1 MPGRVVVVRRK
12 RWMRWSSLIT
22 AALLFLLSGWAYW
35 QGWRVAPAAEDA
47 AVRRMLSSPL
57 LSTGER
63 ASLQRWPGFL
73 EASRA
78 ARSRVD
84 QIAWL
89 YHAPGWIPSPEVLGQ
104 QNMCIVTA
112 QLAAFLGLVTAWL
125 WSGVAKTTENGL
137 KLPWRRLIPWSAIT
151 QIDDHSLAHEGV
163 RVLTF
168 VNRRGRPRRIE
179 ISTRGWDGLA
189 GLLSSL
195 DSRVA
200 KAHTSAM
207 VPSSAG
213 STDRAAATFDLEL

>member
-1 MPGRVVVVRRK
+1 
-12 RWMRWSSLIT
+12 MRWSSLIT

-35 QGWRVAPAAEDA
+35 QGWGIAPAAEDA
-47 AVRRMLSSPL
+47 AVRRMLSSRL

-73 EASRA
+73 KASRA

-84 QIAWL
+84 QIALL
-89 YHAPGWIPSPEVLGQ
+89 YHAPRWIPSPEVLGQ

-112 QLAAFLGLVTAWL
+112 ELAAFIGLAAAWL
-125 WSGVAKTTENGL
+125 WSGVAKTTETGL

-151 QIDDHSLAHEGV
+151 EIDDHSLAHEGV
-163 RVLTF
+163 SVLTF

-195 DSRVA
+195 GPRVA
-200 KAHTSAM
+200 EAHTSAL

-213 STDRAAATFDLEL
+213 SADRTTATLDWEP

>member
-1 MPGRVVVVRRK
+1 
-12 RWMRWSSLIT
+12 MRWSSVIT

-35 QGWRVAPAAEDA
+35 QGWRIAPAAEDA
-47 AVRRMLSSPL
+47 AVRRMLSSRL

-73 EASRA
+73 KASRA

-84 QIAWL
+84 QIALL
-89 YHAPGWIPSPEVLGQ
+89 YHAPRWIPSPEVLGQ

-112 QLAAFLGLVTAWL
+112 ELAAFIGLAAAWL
-125 WSGVAKTTENGL
+125 WSGVAKTTETGL

-151 QIDDHSLAHEGV
+151 EIDDHSLAHEGV
-163 RVLTF
+163 SVLTF

-195 DSRVA
+195 GPRVA
-200 KAHTSAM
+200 EAHTSAL

-213 STDRAAATFDLEL
+213 SADRTTATLDWEP